1 MGTRKVRMLKVYIVL
16 GVIVLAGI
24 IAVLIYDHKKK
35 QRKQT

>member
-16 GVIVLAGI
+16 GVIALAGI